1 MDQLLYD
8 LKHKFI
14 EAMDDDL
21 NMALALAS
29 LFEFTREINRVM
41 DRKGLSA
48 SDKQKAEEGLQEI
61 NSVLDIL
68 DLEPSKPAEE
78 VEKWIK
84 KREEA
89 RKEKDWAAADEFR
102 RMLKDM
108 GIEVIDTKEGPVWR
122 KERD

>member
-1 MDQLLYD
+1 
-8 LKHKFI
+8 
-14 EAMDDDL
+14 MDDDL
-21 NMALALAS
+21 NMSLALAS

-41 DRKGLSA
+41 DRKGLST

-78 VEKWIK
+78 VEEWMK

-89 RKEKDWAAADEFR
+89 RKEKDWAVADEFR
-102 RMLKDM
+102 RKLKGM

-122 KERD
+122 KEKD